1 MIIENTSR
9 PNVNCNDAPTRS
21 TRRLDHPSRRAAQ
34 TPPRQKY
41 TYTHR
46 VYEIKRPRA
55 RIHGTYLPWGRA
67 ALTLLSA
74 RLQEKEER
82 ARAKDIP
89 L

>member
-1 MIIENTSR
+1 MSIVTTHRHEAH
-9 PNVNCNDAPTRS
+9 VGPTI
-21 TRRLDHPSRRAAQ
+21 HHAA
-34 TPPRQKY
+34 PPRPLHAKRIH
-41 TYTHR
+41 THR

-55 RIHGTYLPWGRA
+55 RTHGTYLPWGRA